1 MNNKDGLNIEL
12 SWEKILSIARGI
24 DGICGL
30 KKSKGESIIVYQQE
44 IKTIKVKI
52 ERRHIF
58 GKGCVDKM

>member
-44 IKTIKVKI
+44 IKTIKLKI
-52 ERRHIF
+52 
-58 GKGCVDKM
+58 